1 MMALMCLLTLMAAIY
16 EFDFICIFLFVVCIT
31 GFVVAIIFTH
41 EDIKWTYKE
50 IGKYISF
57 RLQEG
62 RNGFEKEGYCESKRI
77 TSDKYKK
84 GE

>member
-1 MMALMCLLTLMAAIY
+1 MMALMCLLTLIAAIY
-16 EFDFICIFLFVVCIT
+16 VDFICIFLFVVCIT
-31 GFVVAIIFTH
+31 GFVAAIIFTH
-41 EDIKWTYKE
+41 EDIKWICKE

-57 RLQEG
+57 RLQED
-62 RNGFEKEGYCESKRI
+62 RNGFEKEGHCESKRI

>member
-1 MMALMCLLTLMAAIY
+1 MIALMCLLSLMAAIY
-16 EFDFICIFLFVVCIT
+16 VDFICIFLFVVCIT
-31 GFVVAIIFTH
+31 DFVAAIIFTH
-41 EDIKWTYKE
+41 EDIKWAYKE

-57 RLQEG
+57 RLQED
-62 RNGFEKEGYCESKRI
+62 REGFEKKEYCESKRI